1 MSEYVTVE
9 SRPTDNPD
17 VLEIVSNQTL
27 TEDETEVYDTPEAG
41 DEGSPLA
48 QTLFGVDGIRAL
60 TITESTLLITRDPDV
75 PWEAIVDE
83 VRDALRDFFL

>member
-1 MSEYVTVE
+1 MSEYVTVV

-17 VLEIVSNQTL
+17 VLEILTNQTL

-60 TITESTLLITRDPDV
+60 TITANTLLVTRDYDA
-75 PWEAIVDE
+75 PWEDIVDE
-83 VRDALRDFFL
+83 IRDALRDFFL